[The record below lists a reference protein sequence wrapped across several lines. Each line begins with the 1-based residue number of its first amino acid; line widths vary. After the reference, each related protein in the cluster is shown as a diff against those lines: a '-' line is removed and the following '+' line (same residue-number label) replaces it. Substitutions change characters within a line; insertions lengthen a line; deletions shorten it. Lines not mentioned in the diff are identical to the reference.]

1 MQIPLLLV
9 GINPPCTISRWSK
22 MQLPSFQPEA
32 VEGLVSLRFASLFT
46 GCQLKLGS
54 ISKCCCC
61 CSCCPLKPNTVTPPT
76 TWLTSLNP
84 KRLIR
89 VWSAL
94 ISVYCQ
100 SLTSFLRL
108 VEIRPF
114 NQLLL
119 ISGMPCDWLC
129 HVTLSERNW
138 KLYFFGQAFC

>member
-1 MQIPLLLV
+1 MQIPLLPA
-9 GINPPCTISRWSK
+9 GINPLCTVSRWSE

-32 VEGLVSLRFASLFT
+32 VEGLVSLRIASLFT

-54 ISKCCCC
+54 ISKCCC
-61 CSCCPLKPNTVTPPT
+61 SWPLRPNTVTPPT

-84 KRLIR
+84 KRLIS

-94 ISVYCQ
+94 ISVSCQ
-100 SLTSFLRL
+100 SLASFLRL
-108 VEIRPF
+108 VEVRPF

-119 ISGMPCDWLC
+119 ISGIPCDWLC

-138 KLYFFGQAFC
+138 KLFWTGLLLA